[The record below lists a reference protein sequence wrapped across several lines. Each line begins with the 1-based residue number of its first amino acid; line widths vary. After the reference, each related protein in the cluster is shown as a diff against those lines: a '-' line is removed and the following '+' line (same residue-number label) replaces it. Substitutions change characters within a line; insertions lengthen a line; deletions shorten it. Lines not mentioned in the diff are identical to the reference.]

1 MRNRK
6 PWKRATDPQFIASEK
21 YANDVI
27 AKETERQYMKVRRTQ
42 KKLVVE
48 LVVVL
53 EIVRE
58 EGEKNEKDLGNPMQ
72 ETNLDY
78 LTRWMV
84 ALRNLNSESRIK
96 TSSPKPLSSL
106 RNLINSVM
114 RN

>member
-1 MRNRK
+1 MTNKKEQYQESTIGIEYEVVEVSEHEKSK
-6 PWKRATDPQFIASEK
+6 PWKRAADPQFIAFEK

-42 KKLVVE
+42 KKL

-58 EGEKNEKDLGNPMQ
+58 EGEKNEKDLGNPME

-78 LTRWMV
+78 CT
-84 ALRNLNSESRIK
+84 
-96 TSSPKPLSSL
+96 
-106 RNLINSVM
+106 
-114 RN
+114 